1 MLEDITNSIK
11 AKLYDFTYT
20 PFMSSV
26 LISWIVINHK
36 YLLIYFGESKLE
48 RKLALLNDYNSSVA
62 VLQVEVP
69 YSMNIILPI
78 LFGLF
83 YVFVYPKASK
93 VFYEY
98 TLERTK
104 ELKKIKRD
112 IEDVTPVTQ
121 EEAREIREDIDRLRE
136 ARDEALNTLRTVE
149 EKYKVKLDNQLEP
162 LKSSLANAQ
171 QEIKKLTDEK
181 QDISRQLSQS
191 NDFLSKK
198 NEEHANLQSEIE
210 KLRTHSN
217 AEAVTNKSET
227 PVKKEKSSR
236 QKENDE
242 TKVLRFFY
250 ESNYKPKNE
259 SNLLDAIVTHI
270 KLARPK
276 AKKIVQKLLKDDFLR
291 IIDNGF
297 KKNIYITDDGN
308 ELLLQKFDTG
318 ED

>member
-26 LISWIVINHK
+26 LISWIAINHK

-181 QDISRQLSQS
+181 QYISRQLSQS
-191 NDFLSKK
+191 NDFLSKR

-250 ESNYKPKNE
+250 ESNYKPKDE

-276 AKKIVQKLLKDDFLR
+276 AKKIVQELLNDDFLR
-291 IIDNGF
+291 IKDNGF